1 MRTAIAAGWRPPPPF
16 ATHGG
21 VGEEVACS
29 PTAMREWLLAEPG
42 EVTSTDNGQAH
53 DSSSGS
59 NDDSSRTGQQVNQL
73 KATLPARRAWPGG
86 KTTSNAAAA
95 LSRFMERKTIEP
107 SAMLQRACQ
116 LAQVHLP
123 PLTAEERVENLRP
136 PTAAGTD
143 PPEWLTKLA
152 ADAPQGEHFW
162 E

>member
-1 MRTAIAAGWRPPPPF
+1 M
-16 ATHGG
+16 
-21 VGEEVACS
+21 ACS

-42 EVTSTDNGQAH
+42 KVTSTDRRCAHNG
-53 DSSSGS
+53 SSGS
-59 NDDSSRTGQQVNQL
+59 NDDSSRTGQEVIQH
-73 KATLPARRAWPGG
+73 KTTLPARRAWPGG